1 MSLFADPSE
10 RFAGELRAAEERLRA
25 AGLGG
30 RRAFVALAR
39 HLAGRLGL
47 APELWPDG
55 PDAPES
61 AHLERLPLSPELDLF
76 GLAYERFFS
85 DLWKGERGQ
94 YFTPRPLVEL
104 VADLAQLRPG
114 DRVLDPTCGSG
125 GFLVAALARG
135 ADPDGIE
142 VDPDLVALARL
153 NVALHGGNPR
163 AVTAADF
170 FAAPDDG
177 ERWDAILAN
186 PPFSVEVADPA
197 VLRRYTLADGR
208 ARVGSDILFVE
219 AALAR
224 LKPGGRLV
232 TVLPYTVL
240 SGAPF
245 VAARAWMDTVAVRE
259 AVVSLPE
266 GMFRPFGGTP
276 TRACVIALRKRP
288 AEVRPM
294 LAAVIEHPGYDPRR
308 QTFRR
313 TEPDE
318 LVGLRMHLRGA
329 PFARARRVPPTD
341 DAGGG
346 WIPEEALRASAI
358 APGVP
363 VFALSDRADL
373 VKGRVPL
380 DPDEA
385 VTVVDFADV
394 DKGTGEVVDARV
406 EAGATCEGVPFE
418 EGDLL
423 FGRMRPELNNVVL
436 ARRPRAGL
444 PSRMAGSGEWVRLRP
459 RGEAAF
465 TLLALR
471 SRFARD
477 QLVVTGGQTR
487 PRARVEDIAGLELPD
502 PGPSARAALD
512 TLLTDT
518 WAERQRL
525 RRRLD
530 ALEGLYERFGRG
542 EIDAPALEAEVER
555 LRGV

>member
-1 MSLFADPSE
+1 
-10 RFAGELRAAEERLRA
+10 
-25 AGLGG
+25 
-30 RRAFVALAR
+30 
-39 HLAGRLGL
+39 
-47 APELWPDG
+47 
-55 PDAPES
+55 
-61 AHLERLPLSPELDLF
+61 
-76 GLAYERFFS
+76 
-85 DLWKGERGQ
+85 GQ

-135 ADPDGIE
+135 ADADGIE

-163 AVTAADF
+163 GVVAADF

-177 ERWDAILAN
+177 DRWDAILAN

-197 VLRRYTLADGR
+197 VLARYALARGR

-245 VAARAWMDTVAVRE
+245 AAARAWIDSVAERE

-294 LAAVIEHPGYDPRR
+294 LAAVIDSPGYDTRR

-318 LVGLRMHLRGA
+318 LVALRLHLHGG
-329 PFARARRVPPTD
+329 PYARACRVE
-341 DAGGG
+341 GSG

-363 VFALSDRADL
+363 VFVLSERADL
-373 VKGRVPL
+373 VRGRAAL
-380 DPDEA
+380 DPSAD

-406 EAGATCEGVPFE
+406 EPGATCEGVSFD

-436 ARRPRAGL
+436 AVRPRPGL
-444 PSRMAGSGEWVRLRP
+444 PARMAGSGEWVRLRP
-459 RGEAAF
+459 RGQAAF

-471 SRFARD
+471 SRFARA

-487 PRARVEDIAGLELPD
+487 PRARIEDIAALQLPD
-502 PGPSARAALD
+502 PGPAARAALD
-512 TLLTDT
+512 ALLTET
-518 WAERQRL
+518 WSERLRLRQRL
-525 RRRLD
+525 TALD
-530 ALEGLYERFGRG
+530 ALYDRFGRG
-542 EIDAPALEAEVER
+542 EVDAASVEAEVLR
-555 LRGV
+555 LRSHAAAE

>member
-1 MSLFADPSE
+1 VSLDPSE
-10 RFAGELRAAEERLRA
+10 RFAGELRGAEERLRA

-39 HLAGRLGL
+39 HLARRLGV
-47 APELWPDG
+47 APDLWPEG

-61 AHLERLPLSPELDLF
+61 ARLDRLPLSPELDLF

-104 VADLAQLRPG
+104 VADLAALRPG

-135 ADPDGIE
+135 AQVDGVE
-142 VDPDLVALARL
+142 VDPDLAALARL
-153 NVALHGGNPR
+153 NVALHGGEPR
-163 AVTAADF
+163 AVVAADF

-186 PPFSVEVADPA
+186 PPFSVEVSDPA
-197 VLRRYTLADGR
+197 VLARYGLAAGR
-208 ARVGSDILFVE
+208 QRVGSDILFVE

-224 LKPGGRLV
+224 LRPGGRLV

-245 VAARAWMDTVAVRE
+245 AAARAWVDDVAVRE

-276 TRACVIALRKRP
+276 TRACVVALRKRP
-288 AEVRPM
+288 AAVRPM
-294 LAAVIEHPGYDPRR
+294 LAAIVEHPGYDPRR
-308 QTFRR
+308 QVFRR

-329 PFARARRVPPTD
+329 AYGKAARVPG
-341 DAGGG
+341 AG
-346 WIPEEALRASAI
+346 WIPEETLRDSGI
-358 APGVP
+358 APHVP
-363 VFALSDRADL
+363 VFALSDQADL
-373 VKGRVPL
+373 VRGGGTV
-380 DPDEA
+380 DPTRD

-406 EAGATCEGVPFE
+406 EPGATCEGVAFE

-436 ARRPRAGL
+436 ARRPRPGL
-444 PSRMAGSGEWVRLRP
+444 PPRMAGSGEWVRLRP
-459 RGEAAF
+459 RAQRSF
-465 TLLALR
+465 LLLALR
-471 SRFARD
+471 SRFARE
-477 QLVVTGGQTR
+477 QVVVTGGQTR
-487 PRARVEDIAGLELPD
+487 PRARVEDIAGLKLPD
-502 PGPSARAALD
+502 PGPAARAALD
-512 TLLTDT
+512 ELLAET
-518 WAERQRL
+518 WAERARL
-525 RRRLD
+525 RERLTTLD
-530 ALEGLYERFGRG
+530 GLYERFGRG
-542 EIDAPALEAEVER
+542 EIDAATLEAEVRALRER
-555 LRGV
+555 

>member
-1 MSLFADPSE
+1 MRVQPDPSE
-10 RFAGELRAAEERLRA
+10 RFAGELRAAEDRLRA

-39 HLAGRLGL
+39 HLAARLGL

-55 PDAPES
+55 PDAPPS
-61 AHLERLPLSPELDLF
+61 AQLERLPLSPELDLF

-94 YFTPRPLVEL
+94 FFTPRPLVEL

-163 AVTAADF
+163 AVVAADF

-177 ERWDAILAN
+177 DRWDAILAN
-186 PPFSVEVADPA
+186 PPFSVEVSDPQ
-197 VLRRYTLADGR
+197 VLRRYALADGR

-245 VAARAWMDTVAVRE
+245 AGARAWIDAVAVRE

-276 TRACVIALRKRP
+276 TRACVVALRKRP

-294 LAAVIEHPGYDPRR
+294 LAAVIENPGYDTRR

-329 PFARARRVPPTD
+329 AYARASRVP
-341 DAGGG
+341 DAG
-346 WIPEEALRASAI
+346 WIPEEALATTAI

-363 VFALSDRADL
+363 VFSLGDRADL
-373 VKGRVPL
+373 VKGRTPF
-380 DPDEA
+380 DPGA
-385 VTVVDFADV
+385 PVTVVDFADV

-406 EAGATCEGVPFE
+406 EPAGACDGVPFQ

-436 ARRPRAGL
+436 ATRPRAGL
-444 PSRMAGSGEWVRLRP
+444 PEQMAGSGEWVRLRP
-459 RGEAAF
+459 RGQAAF

-487 PRARVEDIAGLELPD
+487 PRARVEDIAGLALPD
-502 PGPSARAALD
+502 PGPAARAALD
-512 TLLTDT
+512 ALLTET
-518 WAERQRL
+518 YAERLRLRQRL
-525 RRRLD
+525 AAVD
-530 ALEGLYERFGRG
+530 TLYERFGRG
-542 EIDAPALEAEVER
+542 ELDADALLAAVATLRAEP
-555 LRGV
+555 

>member
-10 RFAGELRAAEERLRA
+10 RFAGELRAAEDRLRA

-47 APELWPDG
+47 ASELWPEG
-55 PDAPES
+55 PDAPAS

-135 ADPDGIE
+135 ADADGIE

-163 AVTAADF
+163 GVVAADF

-186 PPFSVEVADPA
+186 PPFSVEVADPT
-197 VLRRYTLADGR
+197 VLARYSLANGR
-208 ARVGSDILFVE
+208 ARVGSDVLFVE

-240 SGAPF
+240 SGAAF
-245 VAARAWMDTVAVRE
+245 AAARAWIDTVAERE

-294 LAAVIEHPGYDPRR
+294 LAAVIESPGYDTRR

-318 LVGLRMHLRGA
+318 LVALRLHLRGG
-329 PFARARRVPPTD
+329 PYARACWI
-341 DAGGG
+341 AGGG
-346 WIPEEALRASAI
+346 WIPEEALRSSAI

-363 VFALSDRADL
+363 LFVLSERADL
-373 VKGRVPL
+373 VKGRASLATSV
-380 DPDEA
+380 DI
-385 VTVVDFADV
+385 TVVDFADV

-406 EAGATCEGVPFE
+406 EPGATCEGVAFE

-436 ARRPRAGL
+436 AARPRPGL
-444 PSRMAGSGEWVRLRP
+444 PPRMAGSGEWVRLRP
-459 RGEAAF
+459 RGQAGF

-471 SRFARD
+471 SRFARE

-487 PRARVEDIAGLELPD
+487 PRARVEDIAALQLPD
-502 PGPSARAALD
+502 PGPAARAALD
-512 TLLTDT
+512 ALLTET

-525 RRRLD
+525 RLRLAALD
-530 ALEGLYERFGRG
+530 ALYERFGRG
-542 EIDAPALEAEVER
+542 EIDAAAIEAEVLR
-555 LRGV
+555 LRG